1 LRAARA
7 SINENF
13 RKLCLGIVGMRFLS
27 KRPAA
32 IGTKA
37 PYLGFIKPA
46 LLARGCVTSSD
57 AAQRRSKDHPG
68 FCTGTQRYR

>member
-46 LLARGCVTSSD
+46 PLAKGLRD
-57 AAQRRSKDHPG
+57 E
-68 FCTGTQRYR
+68 F